1 MLFPGL
7 LRGPARRLL
16 RHAPAP
22 AAASCRLLS
31 LNVPRYRRKNK
42 QVVTDEVDKHED
54 QWQLTRVVEA
64 WLARD
69 PTMTLEA
76 AFRELEVMVGEYRQ
90 TDSSELYSTRLAG
103 LAPLVPKYGYF
114 FTDLPLHQAYLEFD
128 AAHRM
133 SLRKHVPPSEDE
145 LRQIFNISQVR
156 MCVCVCGWWW
166 VGGWGGA
173 QSGGCHDDHTVCYI
187 VTSLPRVDSIAT
199 TLLHPVDTRVYELV
213 GSGAM
218 DRLHESP
225 HEPPQ

>member
-1 MLFPGL
+1 MIPH
-7 LRGPARRLL
+7 LL

-22 AAASCRLLS
+22 AAVSCRLLS

-69 PTMTLEA
+69 PTITLEA

-156 MCVCVCGWWW
+156 MCVLCCAVLCCVCG
-166 VGGWGGA
+166 GGEGHRA
-173 QSGGCHDDHTVCYI
+173 VVATTTTRCAI
-187 VTSLPRVDSIAT
+187 VPRRFIQWTHACTSL
-199 TLLHPVDTRVYELV
+199 
-213 GSGAM
+213 
-218 DRLHESP
+218 
-225 HEPPQ
+225 